1 MIKLEAGERIGTY
14 RVLDFIARGGF
25 SLVYLAEDEEGQ
37 KVALKIGDVA
47 GGGRYVTRHQPG

>member
-47 GGGRYVTRHQPG
+47 GGGPVT